1 MFTFSSNGNDSE
13 PNSMNTMTIIDE
25 TETITTQKNKQV
37 FSPKQSFPPKPYV
50 EVPLP
55 NHLNIEEYMPKKS
68 GGKKTSNAF
77 IIYRTVF
84 AKVLM
89 NLDYQNKMTDVSKWA
104 AESWKSEKAEL
115 ITAYKNFANE
125 IQSTHRKRSQDA
137 MINRNR
143 RLIAATTP
151 RENPAPISVP
161 VNPPRH
167 EIQEIQQFQP
177 NLITEHPINFPYD
190 FPFPQVFNP
199 GSSDKGFQANN
210 SLISIPDYNEFSQ
223 SPMSSLFS
231 YGDTLLNEDLEALYL
246 MDSILQ
252 QQPQEFHPEF
262 QYGNNDPTWVY
273 PTRP

>member
-13 PNSMNTMTIIDE
+13 PNTMNTMTIIDE

-55 NHLNIEEYMPKKS
+55 KHLNIEEYMPKKF

-115 ITAYKNFANE
+115 ITAYKDFANE
-125 IQSTHRKRSQDA
+125 IQSTHRKRSQDTNT
-137 MINRNR
+137 NRNR

-167 EIQEIQQFQP
+167 EIQEIPSFQQP

-190 FPFPQVFNP
+190 FPFQQVFNP
-199 GSSDKGFQANN
+199 DSSDKGFQANN
-210 SLISIPDYNEFSQ
+210 SLIPIPDYGFGQ
-223 SPMSSLFS
+223 SPLFS
-231 YGDTLLNEDLEALYL
+231 YENTLLNEDLEAFYL
-246 MDSILQ
+246 MQSILQ
-252 QQPQEFHPEF
+252 QQPQGFHPEF
-262 QYGNNDPTWVY
+262 QSDYEDNDPTWVF